1 MRKYFKKLTAVFL
14 VCAML
19 TVLAACNNTDSTS
32 SAVSSTAPDTSSAAD
47 VSSDAGTVSGEES
60 AAVSSAP
67 SSSEAASESSEAV
80 SSEAPAPSADPTPI
94 EHVMKGTIED
104 ATMNT
109 FVLKTNDG
117 SITFS
122 IGPDTD
128 LTNMPNGLK
137 IGDKVSVLY
146 TGNVEGTDGSGV
158 NVTRVNPVRS

>member
-1 MRKYFKKLTAVFL
+1 MRKYLKKLTAVFL

-19 TVLAACNNTDSTS
+19 AMLAACGNTDSTS
-32 SAVSSTAPDTSSAAD
+32 SAASSTAD
-47 VSSDAGTVSGEES
+47 VSSAASVSSETDAVSGDES
-60 AAVSSAP
+60 AAESALP

-80 SSEAPAPSADPTPI
+80 SSEEPVPSANPTPI

-122 IGPDTD
+122 IGADTD
-128 LTNMPNGLK
+128 LSNLPNGLK

-146 TGNVEGTDGSGV
+146 TGNVEGTDGTGV
-158 NVTRVNPVRS
+158 NVTRVIPVRE